1 MWSFQKKLYTL
12 LCWLPAELL
21 CDLCMGE
28 IDIFQFVEN
37 ACINQQF
44 QVQQK
49 KCSSPSDQYSLIVD
63 ISLCSL
69 MWLSYA
75 LLILL
80 SSKKSLILE
89 THFAKEFL

>member
-1 MWSFQKKLYTL
+1 MWSFLKKAFYTL

-28 IDIFQFVEN
+28 IGIFQFVGN

-44 QVQQK
+44 EVQQK
-49 KCSSPSDQYSLIVD
+49 KCRSPSDQYSLIVD

-69 MWLSYA
+69 M
-75 LLILL
+75 
-80 SSKKSLILE
+80 
-89 THFAKEFL
+89 